1 MRCLIGAGSLMP
13 EMIAERE
20 QQREDPKEVLNEVA
34 A

>member
-1 MRCLIGAGSLMP
+1 MPCLIGAGSLMP

-20 QQREDPKEVLNEVA
+20 QQRQELKEVNKVA